1 MVVVNNFWALG
12 SALSLSWLALKAGSE
27 SLYCT
32 ISVENIN
39 GYIWLVI
46 AATVAID
53 INIMMMAVNSGTWC
67 NNWSVYRLSLND
79 HWSCSS
85 VMVSRFR
92 FLRFFNWFRFH
103 SLLRFRFSSSNNN
116 SVVDVWVMSFLED
129 FSRCN
134 LFGSWSCLYNFLY
147 RFLSNLSLD

>member
-1 MVVVNNFWALG
+1 MWAVEDILLPGEPERVVLVVVNNFGALG
-12 SALSLSWLALKAGSE
+12 SAFSLTWLALEAGSE
-27 SLYCT
+27 SLHCS

-53 INIMMMAVNSGTWC
+53 INIMMMAVDSTWCGC

-79 HWSCSS
+79 NWCCSS

-92 FLRFFNWFRFH
+92 FLRFFNWFGFH
-103 SLLRFRFSSSNNN
+103 SLLRF
-116 SVVDVWVMSFLED
+116 
-129 FSRCN
+129 
-134 LFGSWSCLYNFLY
+134 
-147 RFLSNLSLD
+147 